1 LVEWAIIGTSGGTM
15 RRLLLPSVLVIGSI
29 LFSISVGTA
38 GAQQMPASE
47 AKPSPTEPP
56 KVAPA
61 PDRLVAAKNLF
72 LKKTGGSEIPYN
84 VINSGFEGW
93 GRYVLV
99 DTAEK
104 ADVIMEISAPSD
116 DSGARVSAKVN
127 RETGQ
132 PESGYSSSKEFS
144 SDPIKVTVYD
154 AKSKRP
160 LWSATDKPKFA
171 MKQKA
176 RENNLVESAE
186 RLFTK
191 FHDRV
196 EAKPGSSKLP

>member
-1 LVEWAIIGTSGGTM
+1 M
-15 RRLLLPSVLVIGSI
+15 RQLLLPFAVFIAPI
-29 LFSISVGTA
+29 LFTISMATVA
-38 GAQQMPASE
+38 AQQTTPAPE
-47 AKPSPTEPP
+47 AKPTPTESP
-56 KVAPA
+56 KVASA
-61 PDRLVAAKNLF
+61 DRLAGAKNLF
-72 LKKTGGSEIPYN
+72 IKKTGGSEIPYN

-99 DTAEK
+99 DTADK
-104 ADVIMEISAPSD
+104 ADLIMEISAPSD
-116 DSGARVSAKVN
+116 DSGTRVTTKVD

-132 PESGYSSSKEFS
+132 PGGYSSSKDLS

-176 RENNLVESAE
+176 RENNLVESAQ
-186 RLFTK
+186 RLFSK

-196 EAKPGSSKLP
+196 EKKLP

>member
-1 LVEWAIIGTSGGTM
+1 M
-15 RRLLLPSVLVIGSI
+15 RRLVLPFAFFISSI
-29 LFSISVGTA
+29 LLNISVVGLH
-38 GAQQMPASE
+38 AQQTTPAPE
-47 AKPSPTEPP
+47 AKPTPTEAP

-61 PDRLVAAKNLF
+61 DRLVVAKNLF
-72 LKKTGGSEIPYN
+72 IKNTAGSEIPYN

-99 DTAEK
+99 DTADK
-104 ADVIMEISAPSD
+104 ADLIMEISAPSD
-116 DSGARVSAKVN
+116 DSGARVTAKVN
-127 RETGQ
+127 RETRQ

-176 RENNLVESAE
+176 RENNLVESAQ
-186 RLFTK
+186 RLFSK
-191 FHDRV
+191 FHDRI
-196 EAKPGSSKLP
+196 EAKSGLPKVP

>member
-1 LVEWAIIGTSGGTM
+1 M
-15 RRLLLPSVLVIGSI
+15 RRLLLPFAILIGSI
-29 LFSISVGTA
+29 VFNICVVTTC
-38 GAQQMPASE
+38 AQQTPAPE
-47 AKPSPTEPP
+47 AKASPTPTETPH
-56 KVAPA
+56 ATPA
-61 PDRLVAAKNLF
+61 DRLVAAKNLF

-93 GRYVLV
+93 GRYMLV
-99 DTAEK
+99 DTADK
-104 ADVIMEISAPSD
+104 ADLIMEISAPPD

-144 SDPIKVTVYD
+144 SDPIKITVYD

-160 LWSATDKPKFA
+160 LWSATEKPKFA

-186 RLFTK
+186 RLFSK

-196 EAKPGSSKLP
+196 EPKLGLPKLP

>member
-1 LVEWAIIGTSGGTM
+1 M
-15 RRLLLPSVLVIGSI
+15 RRLLLSCAVFIASV
-29 LFSISVGTA
+29 LFSISVVA
-38 GAQQMPASE
+38 VGAQQAAPAPE
-47 AKPSPTEPP
+47 AKPTPTESP

-61 PDRLVAAKNLF
+61 DRLAAAKNLF
-72 LKKTGGSEIPYN
+72 IKKTGGSEIPYN

-99 DTAEK
+99 DTADK
-104 ADVIMEISAPSD
+104 ADLIMEIAAPSD
-116 DSGARVSAKVN
+116 DSGARVTAKVN

-132 PESGYSSSKEFS
+132 SESGYSSSKELS
-144 SDPIKVTVYD
+144 SDSIKVTVYD

-176 RENNLVESAE
+176 KENNLVESAQ
-186 RLFTK
+186 RLFSR

-196 EAKPGSSKLP
+196 EKKLP

>member
-1 LVEWAIIGTSGGTM
+1 MRGLLSPFFILIMLNIGASSQQQKPEPQPTPTPTSH
-15 RRLLLPSVLVIGSI
+15 
-29 LFSISVGTA
+29 A
-38 GAQQMPASE
+38 AS
-47 AKPSPTEPP
+47 A
-56 KVAPA
+56 
-61 PDRLVAAKNLF
+61 DRLVAGKNLF
-72 LKKTGGSEIPYN
+72 LKQAGGNSIPYN

-99 DTAEK
+99 DNPDK
-104 ADVIMEISAPSD
+104 ADLIMEVSAPVD
-116 DSGARVSAKVN
+116 NSGTKISTKVN

-132 PESGYSSSKEFS
+132 EDGYSSSKEFS
-144 SDPIKVTVYD
+144 SDSIKITVYD

-160 LWSATDKPKFA
+160 LWSASDKPKYA

-186 RLFTK
+186 RLFSK

-196 EAKPGSSKLP
+196 EPKKLP

>member
-1 LVEWAIIGTSGGTM
+1 MRALLSPFFILIMLNIGANSQQQKSEPQPTPTPTSHAV
-15 RRLLLPSVLVIGSI
+15 S
-29 LFSISVGTA
+29 A
-38 GAQQMPASE
+38 
-47 AKPSPTEPP
+47 
-56 KVAPA
+56 
-61 PDRLVAAKNLF
+61 DRLVAAKNLF
-72 LKKTGGSEIPYN
+72 LKHAGGSEIPYN

-99 DTAEK
+99 DNPDK
-104 ADVIMEISAPSD
+104 ADLIMEISAPVD
-116 DSGARVSAKVN
+116 NSGTKISTKVN

-132 PESGYSSSKEFS
+132 QEDGYSSSKEFS
-144 SDPIKVTVYD
+144 SDSIKITVYD

-160 LWSATDKPKFA
+160 LWSASDKPKYA

-186 RLFTK
+186 RLFSK

-196 EAKPGSSKLP
+196 EPKKLP